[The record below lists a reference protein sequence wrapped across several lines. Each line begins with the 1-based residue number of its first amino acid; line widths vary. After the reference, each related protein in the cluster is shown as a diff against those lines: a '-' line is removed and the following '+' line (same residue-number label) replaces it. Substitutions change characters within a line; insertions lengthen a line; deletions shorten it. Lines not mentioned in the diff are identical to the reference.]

1 MKPNIAGGLHATLD
15 LLDEG
20 FALYRRSFTSFV
32 LVGLAWLTPIAIA
45 TGLLI
50 ANAERLGPGWFI
62 VIFLAGLILMLPLLI
77 YLIGGLSR
85 AANAAIEGRPIDLHE
100 ALALH
105 PGVVA
110 KAGCFTVTYGILMQ
124 FVSSLLGI
132 VCICPLYVM
141 GGIASVALVAAPDSS
156 GVVQAVLLIV
166 IGLLFT
172 GMYLLGFIIGGIG
185 YSSLLYALQPWLI
198 ERLRFSEAMERSVD
212 LIRFRLRRNLLAW
225 GLSALLVFAVG
236 IPVSLAV
243 GVLIP
248 LPALLLLG
256 EESLFAQGIAGTAWL
271 LGLAL
276 VLPPWLISM
285 TLLYRRNL
293 AARSGAD
300 LARRIEAWREKQE
313 LRAESRELR
322 ADG

>member
-1 MKPNIAGGLHATLD
+1 VKPNIAGRLHATLD

-20 FALYRRSFTSFV
+20 FALYRRSFTGFV

-45 TGLLI
+45 TGLLV
-50 ANAERLGPGWFI
+50 ANAERLSPGWFI
-62 VIFLAGLILMLPLLI
+62 VIILAGLILMLPLLI

-85 AANAAIEGRPIDLHE
+85 AANAAIEGRPIDLRE
-100 ALALH
+100 TLAIH
-105 PGVVA
+105 PAVIGR
-110 KAGCFTVTYGILMQ
+110 AGCFSVVYGILMQ
-124 FVSSLLGI
+124 LVSSVLSIL
-132 VCICPLYVM
+132 CICPIYVV
-141 GGIASVALVAAPDSS
+141 GVITSVALPVAPGESS
-156 GVVQAVLLIV
+156 DVVLAVLLIV
-166 IGLLFT
+166 SSMLLA
-172 GMYLLGFIIGGIG
+172 GVYLLGFIIGGIG

-198 ERLRFSEAMERSVD
+198 ERLRFGEAMERSVD
-212 LIRFRLRRNLLAW
+212 LIRFRLRRNLLVW

-256 EESLFAQGIAGTAWL
+256 AESSLAQAIAGTAWL

-276 VLPPWLISM
+276 VMPPWLISM

-300 LARRIEAWREKQE
+300 LARRVAAWREN
-313 LRAESRELR
+313 ADSR
-322 ADG
+322 

>member
-100 ALALH
+100 ALAIH
-105 PGVVA
+105 PSVIGR
-110 KAGCFTVTYGILMQ
+110 AGCFSIVYGILMQ
-124 FVSSLLGI
+124 LVSSVLSI
-132 VCICPLYVM
+132 VCICPMYVV
-141 GGIASVALVAAPDSS
+141 GGIASVALVAAPVGSS
-156 GVVQAVLLIV
+156 GVAQAVLLIV
-166 IGLLFT
+166 SSTLFA

-198 ERLRFSEAMERSVD
+198 ERLRFGEAMERSVD
-212 LIRFRLRRNLLAW
+212 LIRFRLRGNLLAW

-300 LARRIEAWREKQE
+300 LARRVAAWREN
-313 LRAESRELR
+313 RELR
-322 ADG
+322 TEN

>member
-1 MKPNIAGGLHATLD
+1 MKPNIAGRLHATLD

-20 FALYRRSFTSFV
+20 FALYRRSFTGFV

-45 TGLLI
+45 TGLLV
-50 ANAERLGPGWFI
+50 ANAERLSPGWFI
-62 VIFLAGLILMLPLLI
+62 VIILAGLILMLPLLI

-85 AANAAIEGRPIDLHE
+85 AANAAIEGRPIDLRE
-100 ALALH
+100 TLAIH
-105 PGVVA
+105 PAVIGR
-110 KAGCFTVTYGILMQ
+110 AGCFSIVYGILMQ
-124 FVSSLLGI
+124 LVSSVLSIL
-132 VCICPLYVM
+132 CICPIYVV
-141 GGIASVALVAAPDSS
+141 GVITSVALPVAPGESS
-156 GVVQAVLLIV
+156 DVVLAVLLIV
-166 IGLLFT
+166 SSMLLA
-172 GMYLLGFIIGGIG
+172 GVYLLGFIIGGIG

-198 ERLRFSEAMERSVD
+198 ERLRFGEAMERSVD

-256 EESLFAQGIAGTAWL
+256 AESSLAQALAGTAWL

-276 VLPPWLISM
+276 VMPPWFISM

-300 LARRIEAWREKQE
+300 LARRVAAWREN
-313 LRAESRELR
+313 AES
-322 ADG
+322 

>member
-1 MKPNIAGGLHATLD
+1 VKPNIAGRLHATLD

-20 FALYRRSFTSFV
+20 FALYRRSFTGFV

-45 TGLLI
+45 TGLLV
-50 ANAERLGPGWFI
+50 ANAERLSPGWFI
-62 VIFLAGLILMLPLLI
+62 VIILAGLILMLPLLI

-85 AANAAIEGRPIDLHE
+85 AANAAIEGRPIDLRE
-100 ALALH
+100 TLAIH
-105 PGVVA
+105 PAVIGR
-110 KAGCFTVTYGILMQ
+110 AGCFSVVYGILMQ
-124 FVSSLLGI
+124 LVSSVLSIL
-132 VCICPLYVM
+132 CICPIYVV
-141 GGIASVALVAAPDSS
+141 GVITSVALPVAPGESS
-156 GVVQAVLLIV
+156 DVVLAVLLIV
-166 IGLLFT
+166 SSMLLA
-172 GMYLLGFIIGGIG
+172 GVYLLGFIIGGIG

-198 ERLRFSEAMERSVD
+198 ERLRFGEAMERSVD

-256 EESLFAQGIAGTAWL
+256 AESSLAQAIAGTAWL

-276 VLPPWLISM
+276 VMPPWLISM

-300 LARRIEAWREKQE
+300 LARRVAAWREN
-313 LRAESRELR
+313 RELR
-322 ADG
+322 TEN

>member
-1 MKPNIAGGLHATLD
+1 VKPNIAGRLHATLD

-20 FALYRRSFTSFV
+20 FALYRRSFTGFV

-45 TGLLI
+45 TGLLV
-50 ANAERLGPGWFI
+50 ANAERLSPGWFI
-62 VIFLAGLILMLPLLI
+62 VIILAGLILMLPLLI

-85 AANAAIEGRPIDLHE
+85 AANAAIEGRPIDLRE
-100 ALALH
+100 TLAIH
-105 PGVVA
+105 PAVIGR
-110 KAGCFTVTYGILMQ
+110 AGCFSVVYGILMQ
-124 FVSSLLGI
+124 LVSSVLSIL
-132 VCICPLYVM
+132 CICPIYVV
-141 GGIASVALVAAPDSS
+141 GVITSVALPVAPGESS
-156 GVVQAVLLIV
+156 DVVLAVLLIV
-166 IGLLFT
+166 SSMLLA
-172 GMYLLGFIIGGIG
+172 GVYLLGFIIGGIG

-198 ERLRFSEAMERSVD
+198 ERLRFGEAMERSVD

-256 EESLFAQGIAGTAWL
+256 AESSLAQAIAGTAWL

-276 VLPPWLISM
+276 VMPPWLISM

-300 LARRIEAWREKQE
+300 LARRVAAWREN
-313 LRAESRELR
+313 ADSR
-322 ADG
+322 

>member
-1 MKPNIAGGLHATLD
+1 MKPNIAARLHAILD

-20 FALYRRSFTSFV
+20 FALYRRSFTGFV
-32 LVGLAWLTPIAIA
+32 LVGLVWLTPIAIA

-62 VIFLAGLILMLPLLI
+62 VIILVGLVLMLPMLI

-85 AANAAIEGRPIDLHE
+85 AANAAIEGRAIDLRE
-100 ALALH
+100 TLALY
-105 PGVVA
+105 PSVVA

-124 FVSSLLGI
+124 VVSSLLSI
-132 VCICPLYVM
+132 VCICPIYVFL
-141 GGIASVALVAAPDSS
+141 GISLTALVAAPDSS
-156 GVVQAVLLIV
+156 GVVQAILLIV
-166 IGLLFT
+166 IGLLFM

-198 ERLRFSEAMERSVD
+198 ERLRFGEAMERSFD
-212 LIRFRLRRNLLAW
+212 LIRFRLRTNLLAW

-236 IPVSLAV
+236 ISVSLAV

-248 LPALLLLG
+248 LPAFLLLG
-256 EESLFAQGIAGTAWL
+256 EESSFAQAIAGVAWL

-300 LARRIEAWREKQE
+300 LARRVEAWREKQE
-313 LRAESRELR
+313 LRTDSR
-322 ADG
+322 

>member
-1 MKPNIAGGLHATLD
+1 MKPNIAGRLRAALD

-32 LVGLAWLTPIAIA
+32 LVGLAWLTTIAIA
-45 TGLLI
+45 IGLLV
-50 ANAERLGPGWFI
+50 ALVENERGLVPGVLI
-62 VIFLAGLILMLPLLI
+62 MVAALILMHPLLI
-77 YLIGGLSR
+77 YLTGGLSR
-85 AANAAIEGRPIDLHE
+85 AANAASEGRPIDLRE
-100 ALALH
+100 TLTIH
-105 PGVVA
+105 PAVIGR
-110 KAGCFTVTYGILMQ
+110 AGCFSIVYGILMQ
-124 FVSSLLGI
+124 LVLSVPL
-132 VCICPLYVM
+132 CICPIYVL
-141 GGIASVALVAAPDSS
+141 GGSFAFGPNGASEGIEEAIM
-156 GVVQAVLLIV
+156 LLA
-166 IGLLFT
+166 

-198 ERLRFSEAMERSVD
+198 ERLRFGEAMERSVD

-256 EESLFAQGIAGTAWL
+256 AESSLAQALAGTAWL

-276 VLPPWLISM
+276 VMPPWFISM

-300 LARRIEAWREKQE
+300 LARRVAAWREN
-313 LRAESRELR
+313 AES
-322 ADG
+322 

>member
-1 MKPNIAGGLHATLD
+1 MKPNIAGRLHATLD

-20 FALYRRSFTSFV
+20 FALYRRSFTGFV

-45 TGLLI
+45 TGLLV
-50 ANAERLGPGWFI
+50 ANAERLSPGWFI
-62 VIFLAGLILMLPLLI
+62 VIILAGLILMLPLLI

-85 AANAAIEGRPIDLHE
+85 AANAAIEGRPIDLRE
-100 ALALH
+100 TLAIH
-105 PGVVA
+105 PAVIGR
-110 KAGCFTVTYGILMQ
+110 AGCFSIVYGILMQ
-124 FVSSLLGI
+124 LVSSVLSIL
-132 VCICPLYVM
+132 CICPIYVV
-141 GGIASVALVAAPDSS
+141 GVITSVALPVAPGESS
-156 GVVQAVLLIV
+156 DVVLAVLLIV
-166 IGLLFT
+166 SSMLLA
-172 GMYLLGFIIGGIG
+172 GVYLLGFIIGGIG

-198 ERLRFSEAMERSVD
+198 ERLRFGEAMERSVD

-256 EESLFAQGIAGTAWL
+256 AESSLAQALARTAWL

-276 VLPPWLISM
+276 VMPPWFISM

-300 LARRIEAWREKQE
+300 LARRVAAWREN
-313 LRAESRELR
+313 AES
-322 ADG
+322 

>member
-1 MKPNIAGGLHATLD
+1 VKPNIAGGLHATLD

-100 ALALH
+100 ALAIH
-105 PGVVA
+105 PSVIGR
-110 KAGCFTVTYGILMQ
+110 AGCFSIVYGILMQ
-124 FVSSLLGI
+124 LVSSVLSI
-132 VCICPLYVM
+132 VCICPMYVV
-141 GGIASVALVAAPDSS
+141 GGIASVALVAAPVGSS
-156 GVVQAVLLIV
+156 GVAQAVLLIV
-166 IGLLFT
+166 SSTLFA

-198 ERLRFSEAMERSVD
+198 ERLRFGEAMERSVD
-212 LIRFRLRRNLLAW
+212 LIRFRLRGNLLAW

-300 LARRIEAWREKQE
+300 LARRVAAWREN
-313 LRAESRELR
+313 RELR
-322 ADG
+322 TEN

>member
-1 MKPNIAGGLHATLD
+1 MKPNIAGRLHATLD

-20 FALYRRSFTSFV
+20 FALYRRSFTGFV

-45 TGLLI
+45 TGLLV
-50 ANAERLGPGWFI
+50 ANAERLSPGWFI
-62 VIFLAGLILMLPLLI
+62 VIILAGLILMLPLLI

-85 AANAAIEGRPIDLHE
+85 AANAAIEGRPIDLRE
-100 ALALH
+100 TLAIH
-105 PGVVA
+105 PAVIGR
-110 KAGCFTVTYGILMQ
+110 AGCFSVVYGILMQ
-124 FVSSLLGI
+124 LVSSVLSIL
-132 VCICPLYVM
+132 CICPIYVV
-141 GGIASVALVAAPDSS
+141 GVITSVALPVAPGESS
-156 GVVQAVLLIV
+156 DVVLAVLLIV
-166 IGLLFT
+166 SSMLLA
-172 GMYLLGFIIGGIG
+172 GVYLLGFIIGGIG

-198 ERLRFSEAMERSVD
+198 ERLRFGEAMERSVD

-256 EESLFAQGIAGTAWL
+256 AESSLAQAIAGTAWL

-276 VLPPWLISM
+276 VMPP
-285 TLLYRRNL
+285 
-293 AARSGAD
+293 
-300 LARRIEAWREKQE
+300 
-313 LRAESRELR
+313 
-322 ADG
+322 